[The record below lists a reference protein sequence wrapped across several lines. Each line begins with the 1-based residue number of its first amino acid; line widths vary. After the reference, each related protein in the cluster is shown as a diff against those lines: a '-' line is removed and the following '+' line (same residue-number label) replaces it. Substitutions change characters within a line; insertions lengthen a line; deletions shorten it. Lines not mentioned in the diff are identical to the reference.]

1 MGDGDKIEVIMNDE
15 RLSADNIGFSIC
27 QPPKL
32 PEFRYAM
39 WRSALGS
46 SHLRVGE
53 NVLRIRL
60 AERDPG
66 RTLPVQVGEF
76 EITVGP
82 Q

>member
-1 MGDGDKIEVIMNDE
+1 MNDG
-15 RLSADNIGFSIC
+15 RISADSLDFYSC

-32 PEFRYAM
+32 PEFRYAI
-39 WRSALGS
+39 WRSELGS
-46 SHLRVGE
+46 SDLRVGE
-53 NVLRIRL
+53 NVLTVRL

-82 Q
+82 SDG